1 MAQAAVLAV
10 QCDVLV
16 DFSSPSALPENLAAA
31 RAANTPIVIGTT
43 GLEAQHHALI
53 DAAAAQ
59 VAVLQAANTSLGGQL
74 IEHLVRAATARLGHD
89 WDIEVMEIHNPH
101 KVTAKSRTCVVLGGA
116 AAARGG
122 GAVERSSIHRQ
133 HTAWC

>member
-1 MAQAAVLAV
+1 MVRRPPRSTRTDTLFPYTTLFRSVDRPDAGTNEIAPGLQIMAQAAVLAG

-59 VAVLQAANTSLGGQL
+59 VAVLPAANTSLGEIGSAS
-74 IEHLVRAATARLGHD
+74 VRG
-89 WDIEVMEIHNPH
+89 
-101 KVTAKSRTCVVLGGA
+101 
-116 AAARGG
+116 RGCQDG
-122 GAVERSSIHRQ
+122 
-133 HTAWC
+133 